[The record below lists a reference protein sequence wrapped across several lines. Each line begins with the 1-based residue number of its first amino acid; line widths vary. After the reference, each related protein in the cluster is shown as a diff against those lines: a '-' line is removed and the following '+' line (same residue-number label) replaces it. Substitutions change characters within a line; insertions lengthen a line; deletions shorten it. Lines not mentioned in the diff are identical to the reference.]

1 MPRPAATLQQSVS
14 LVPFE
19 AGLTGE
25 WDINASFS
33 WCSSGQL
40 DLSFAVLAEKGLA
53 GVVLPKG
60 LIDGAQ
66 TQGVRR
72 DELWR
77 STCFEAFLGLP
88 GETRYWEIN
97 LSANG
102 DWAVYRFSDYRT
114 GQGEQ
119 PQTVPPRIQLRR
131 WHHQLRLEASL
142 DLTPWWPAN
151 RCPDIA
157 LTTVLDRGDQ
167 GVSHWG
173 ISHPGDR
180 ADFHQRSTFLTH

>member
-88 GETRYWEIN
+88 GETRRGCARSGA
-97 LSANG
+97 SAWRAAAPA
-102 DWAVYRFSDYRT
+102 DPRR
-114 GQGEQ
+114 
-119 PQTVPPRIQLRR
+119 PQDQQR
-131 WHHQLRLEASL
+131 
-142 DLTPWWPAN
+142 D
-151 RCPDIA
+151 
-157 LTTVLDRGDQ
+157 DR
-167 GVSHWG
+167 
-173 ISHPGDR
+173 
-180 ADFHQRSTFLTH
+180 